1 LSEKVNDFE
10 LRSLTVGVSESEGLH
25 QAGLSLSCLS
35 QSYFG
40 NKPHWLGRVPLTSM
54 LAPTTIGWLEVILIE
69 NATSGLEAGVE
80 VASGATQFTSRVF
93 AGFSETV
100 APSASPG

>member
-1 LSEKVNDFE
+1 
-10 LRSLTVGVSESEGLH
+10 VSRLD
-25 QAGLSLSCLS
+25 
-35 QSYFG
+35 YFG
-40 NKPHWLGRVPLTSM
+40 SRLHWLGKLPLTSM
-54 LAPTTIGWLEVILIE
+54 LAPTTIGWLVEVILIE
-69 NATSGLEAGVE
+69 NATFGSVAGVA